1 MWQTSAREASQT
13 PELKQNPHDF
23 NKQIAEQLLRYGT
36 KTSRKTLITLPTN
49 TIDPGGRFKVKGL
62 PMRVAA
68 VVNVQPF
75 IKKQHERVRRH
86 TRAYCAYCGQ
96 LGKASAAVGGHQS
109 KLSRGL
115 AGNWRGTET
124 DRVCRQCNVT
134 LCVKTSSKW
143 FELYHVMKKLK

>member
-1 MWQTSAREASQT
+1 
-13 PELKQNPHDF
+13 
-23 NKQIAEQLLRYGT
+23 
-36 KTSRKTLITLPTN
+36 
-49 TIDPGGRFKVKGL
+49 
-62 PMRVAA
+62 MRVAA

-75 IKKQHERVRRH
+75 VKKQQHERVRRH
-86 TRAYCAYCGQ
+86 TRAYCAYCRQ

-109 KLSRGL
+109 KLSRDL

-134 LCVKTSSKW
+134 LCVKTSSKC